1 MRKRILNH
9 LDLKVLSLIIAIVV
23 WIIVANVD
31 DYKTTRQITGI
42 EIEFINGNAITEK
55 NKVYEVPEGTTIDIV
70 VKGRRS
76 IVEGMTKDDF
86 KAVADL
92 SKMSVTN
99 AVEVEVSAIVSYNAR
114 ELTIVHSNNSVNVEV
129 EDKIEKQL
137 PITVRAAS
145 NVAEG
150 YAISNK
156 SATPNLIT
164 VTGAESIVNTISEV
178 AVDVDVSNA
187 DSDIVAYGEPVFYD
201 YAGKVI
207 SSEKFE
213 YDVES
218 VEVTINIK
226 KTKELRVRVKT
237 KGEVKEGYQISSV
250 DYQPTNIVV
259 VGDAADLA
267 KVDEIVIDD
276 VDVTGCFETLETAI
290 PVVDYLPTGIVIAD
304 ETEEIMVKV
313 IIEELK
319 EKTIHI
325 DNEDINIVGKSD
337 DYIYSFVEKNGLS
350 VKVKGLEA
358 TLDELKVTNMIP
370 SIDVT
375 GYGPGTYTF
384 EVSIREVSGVVVEGT
399 YEVELEIKSE

>member
-23 WIIVANVD
+23 WIMVANVD

-99 AVEVEVSAIVSYNAR
+99 AVEVEVSAVASYNAR

-137 PITVRAAS
+137 PITVRAVS
-145 NVAEG
+145 DVAEG

-187 DSDIVAYGEPVFYD
+187 SSDIVAYGEPVFYD

-218 VEVTINIK
+218 VEVTVNIK
-226 KTKELRVRVKT
+226 KTKELRVRVRT

-250 DYQPTNIVV
+250 DYQPMNIVV

-290 PVVDYLPTGIVIAD
+290 PVGDYLPTGIVIAD

-319 EKTIHI
+319 ERTIHI

-337 DYIYSFVEKNGLS
+337 DYTYTFTEKNGLS

-399 YEVELEIKSE
+399 YEIELEIKSE

>member
-9 LDLKVLSLIIAIVV
+9 LDLKVLSLIIAIIV
-23 WIIVANVD
+23 WIMVANVD

-42 EIEFINGNAITEK
+42 EIEFINGSAITEK

-76 IVEGMTKDDF
+76 IVEGLTKDDF

-99 AVEVEVSAIVSYNAR
+99 AVEVEVSAVASYNAR
-114 ELTIVHSNNSVNVEV
+114 ELTIVHSNNAVNVEV
-129 EDKIEKQL
+129 EDKVEKQL
-137 PITVRAAS
+137 PITVRTTS
-145 NVAEG
+145 DVSEG

-164 VTGAESIVNTISEV
+164 VTGAESIVNMINEV

-187 DSDIVAYGEPVFYD
+187 NSDIVAYGEPVFYD
-201 YAGKVI
+201 YAGQII

-213 YDVES
+213 YDVEL
-218 VEVTINIK
+218 VEVTVGVK

-237 KGEVKEGYQISSV
+237 KGEVKEGYQILSV
-250 DYQPTNIVV
+250 DYQPTSIVV
-259 VGDAADLA
+259 VGDAADLN
-267 KVDEIVIDD
+267 KVDEIIIDD
-276 VDVTGCFETLETAI
+276 VDVTDCYESLETAVTI
-290 PVVDYLPTGIVIAD
+290 GDYLPSGIVIAD

-313 IIEELK
+313 MIEELK

-325 DNEDINIVGKSD
+325 DNDDINIVGKND
-337 DYIYSFVEKNGLS
+337 EYDYSFIEKNGLS
-350 VKVKGLEA
+350 VKVKGLKD
-358 TLDELKVTNMIP
+358 TLEDLKVTNMIP

-375 GYGPGTYTF
+375 GYKPGTYTF
-384 EVSIREVSGVVVEGT
+384 EVSIREVSGVTVEGT
-399 YEVELEIKSE
+399 YEVEVEIKSE